1 MLDFFQAI
9 VGLPK
14 LGFKDLLQV
23 SELSAF
29 VLYTLDL
36 TGVVNL
42 CTVCTGSYRSCQSL
56 YWILQELSI
65 FVLDLTGVV
74 NLCTVYTGSYKSCQS
89 LYYIP

>member
-1 MLDFFQAI
+1 MAYIPSEILPQILVLIQSPLLQGGALHAMLDFFQAI

-36 TGVVNL
+36 TQVVNL
-42 CTVCTGSYRSCQSL
+42 AFS
-56 YWILQELSI
+56 ELS
-65 FVLDLTGVV
+65 
-74 NLCTVYTGSYKSCQS
+74 LC
-89 LYYIP
+89 